1 MNCSES
7 ASKRSSGDRFGIGY
21 NAELGAPRL
30 LRPRPEGVPCHHR
43 KGLYLILIIIQL
55 WRTFLLTPFKL
66 ITVFLHEASHAI
78 ACILTCGTVEG
89 MEVHANEGGVTQT
102 RGGAYWVILPA
113 GYLGSSFWG
122 MIFILASTNLLTT
135 RIAAGCFAVALL
147 IVLFVAKNSAKSKYS
162 YVYNFN
168 YLTSFIPLLKTVDPS
183 RTLRW
188 FYCPLRCSLGSP
200 RIHKSSH
207 PSICHSLHWYVIA
220 LLKSDLA
227 NFAGVMNSLFSVY
240 DIYDDLISRR
250 VNSSDAEKFAEVCPC
265 PCNGAAWGDL
275 SLSHFLVQPFILD
288 LSYCLELIDRFS
300 DLDGI
305 LLDIVE
311 TGEHSFIPIISS
323 IALRVSFSSYSFRF
337 LIHLRPQVSIY
348 CET

>member
-147 IVLFVAKNSAKSKYS
+147 IVLFVAKNVSGDE
-162 YVYNFN
+162 F
-168 YLTSFIPLLKTVDPS
+168 LLVQLAICRCHILPW
-183 RTLRW
+183 TLRGLCVGFIVLFAVVW
-188 FYCPLRCSLGSP
+188 VLQEFTKVRILR
-200 RIHKSSH
+200 
-207 PSICHSLHWYVIA
+207 YVILFIGIA

>member
-78 ACILTCGTVEG
+78 ACILTCGTIVESILVAAYIFTYFDMQVEG

-147 IVLFVAKNSAKSKYS
+147 IVLFVAKNVSGDE
-162 YVYNFN
+162 F
-168 YLTSFIPLLKTVDPS
+168 LLVQLAICRCHILPW
-183 RTLRW
+183 TLRGLCVGFIVLFAVVW
-188 FYCPLRCSLGSP
+188 VLQEFTKVRILR
-200 RIHKSSH
+200 
-207 PSICHSLHWYVIA
+207 YVI
-220 LLKSDLA
+220 
-227 NFAGVMNSLFSVY
+227 LFI

-265 PCNGAAWGDL
+265 PCNGAAWG
-275 SLSHFLVQPFILD
+275 VIW
-288 LSYCLELIDRFS
+288 FS